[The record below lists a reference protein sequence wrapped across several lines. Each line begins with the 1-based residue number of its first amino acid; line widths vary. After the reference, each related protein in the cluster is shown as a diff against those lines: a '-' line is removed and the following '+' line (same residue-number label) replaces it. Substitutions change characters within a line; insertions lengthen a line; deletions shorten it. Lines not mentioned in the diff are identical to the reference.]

1 MVRTSDSRQQI
12 KGGSEVVDG
21 CAAAVLVFLS
31 DVLLWLEAAE
41 SGEVGVVLL
50 KARRGLSRWWRRAER
65 RLDNGWR
72 SQQQEDDTRSCPRG
86 RRRSKESIFKRKH
99 AISLLTRRIDPM
111 NSDDVAANRE
121 NMVQDHV
128 FGVALG
134 ERSFLV

>member
-21 CAAAVLVFLS
+21 CAVAVLVFLS

-50 KARRGLSRWWRRAER
+50 KARRGLSRWWRRAEQ
-65 RLDNGWR
+65 RLDNGRR

-86 RRRSKESIFKRKH
+86 RRR
-99 AISLLTRRIDPM
+99 
-111 NSDDVAANRE
+111 
-121 NMVQDHV
+121 
-128 FGVALG
+128 
-134 ERSFLV
+134 